1 MGLKNQSESWEFFQ
15 EERRKGILILLGETL
30 DDFAALRS
38 KRLSSI
44 RTRNLVS
51 FLSVYEKG
59 QIFLLALFSN
69 CTVSATEIPVSTTMS
84 DPPKR
89 VVSEGFITYAYILL
103 YIALSSGQIFFNKV
117 HPISFS

>member
-1 MGLKNQSESWEFFQ
+1 MTLQHWEA
-15 EERRKGILILLGETL
+15 KDLVVLGPET
-30 DDFAALRS
+30 R
-38 KRLSSI
+38 
-44 RTRNLVS
+44 VS

-69 CTVSATEIPVSTTMS
+69 YTVSATEIPVSTTMS

-117 HPISFS
+117 HPFYFFSIFLCISFS